1 MDQNSNITS
10 SNTSEHIETVSS
22 DKNSFVLPGIITDNE
37 INRNKP
43 WRIVIRR
50 VVSDGGSNYENISGE
65 DGNNQSV

>member
-22 DKNSFVLPGIITDNE
+22 DKNSFVLPGIITDKE